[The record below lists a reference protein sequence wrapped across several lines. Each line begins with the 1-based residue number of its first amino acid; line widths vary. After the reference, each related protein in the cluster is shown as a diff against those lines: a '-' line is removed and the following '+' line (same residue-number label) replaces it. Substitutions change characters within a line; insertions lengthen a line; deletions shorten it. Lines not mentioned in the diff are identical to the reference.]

1 MTTLKAIAPD
11 VKERLEGMILMLNI
25 RKKVY
30 QGLAA
35 SALSGMLLTGCGTTT
50 TPTSVTE
57 GTNGAAATTTT
68 GQNTS
73 AAIVSYT
80 GNISVEF
87 GTNDSDDTYDM
98 GTATGIKLEGTKA
111 TVAGQGAAASSGKLT
126 ITAAG
131 TYILSGSFEGQVLVE
146 AGDEDLVRLVL
157 EGANLVNE
165 RGAVINVVSADKVV
179 LILADGTENTV
190 TDGTGYSFSGTDT
203 EPDAAIFSKDDLTIN
218 GTGSLTVSANYSH
231 GIVSKDDLKIA
242 SGNITITAVGDGLKG
257 SDSVAVKNGTVTINA
272 GGDGIQA
279 TNDTEADKGYV
290 WIESGIIGITA
301 ELDGIQAVSAVIVKD
316 GTIDVTTGGGS
327 GNASSSAS
335 WGTWG
340 KSGTTAASPSDSAKG
355 LKAGADV
362 TIDGGAITI
371 DSSDDSIHSN
381 DSVTINGG
389 SVSMSSGDDGIH
401 GDTAVT
407 LNGGDINI
415 AKAYEGIESSKI
427 TINDGNVRL
436 TTSDDG
442 FNAAGGADGSSLNNR
457 PGQNSFSS
465 TSGVAL
471 VINGG
476 NIYVNASGDGLD
488 SNGNLEMN
496 GGTVIVSGPTSNN
509 NGALDYNGEFA
520 LNGGFLIAA
529 GSSGMA
535 EAPGT
540 GSAQNSAAVFL
551 TSQSAGTLVR
561 VEDSD
566 GNVIAAFKPA
576 KAYSSVVVSSTELVK
591 GEEYTVI
598 LGGTATGT
606 EADGYYADG
615 PFSGG
620 TEAVSFTVSGAVT
633 QASQSGAQT
642 GGMGGQGGGR
652 K

>member
-1 MTTLKAIAPD
+1 
-11 VKERLEGMILMLNI
+11 MILMLNI

-30 QGLAA
+30 QGLVAA
-35 SALSGMLLTGCGTTT
+35 ALSGMILTGCTTATT
-50 TPTSVTE
+50 TPTSVTA
-57 GTNGAAATTTT
+57 GTSGTAATTTT
-68 GQNTS
+68 GQGTS
-73 AAIVSYT
+73 ASTVSYT
-80 GNISVEF
+80 GNIAVEF
-87 GTNDSDDTYDM
+87 GTNDSDDTYDAA
-98 GTATGIKLEGTKA
+98 TATAIKLEGTSA
-111 TVAGQGAAASSGKLT
+111 SVTGQGAAAASGKVT
-126 ITAAG
+126 ISAAG

-146 AGDEDLVRLVL
+146 AGDEDIVRLVL
-157 EGANLVNE
+157 DGADLVNE
-165 RGAVINVVSADKVV
+165 SGAVINVVSADKVV
-179 LILADGTENTV
+179 LILADGTENSV
-190 TDGTGYSFSGTDT
+190 TDGAGYSFSGTDT

-242 SGNITITAVGDGLKG
+242 SGNITITSVGDGLKG
-257 SDSVAVKNGTVTINA
+257 SDSVAVKSGTVTINA

-290 WIESGIIGITA
+290 WIESGIIDITA
-301 ELDGIQAVSAVIVKD
+301 EQDGIQAVSAVIVKN

-327 GNASSSAS
+327 GNASTNAS

-340 KSGTTAASPSDSAKG
+340 KSGTASTSDSSDSAKG

-362 TIDGGAITI
+362 TIDGGTITI

-381 DSVTINGG
+381 DSVTVNGG
-389 SVSMSSGDDGIH
+389 SISMSSGDDGIH

-415 AKAYEGIESSKI
+415 VKAYEGIESSKI
-427 TINDGNVRL
+427 TVNDGNVSL

-476 NIYVNASGDGLD
+476 NVYVNASGDGLD

-509 NGALDYNGEFA
+509 NGALDYNGEFS

-535 EAPGT
+535 ESPGT

-551 TSQSAGTLVR
+551 TSQTAGTLVR
-561 VEDSD
+561 VEDPD
-566 GNVIAAFKPA
+566 GNVIAAFEPA
-576 KAYSSVVVSSTELVK
+576 KAYSSVVISSSELVK
-591 GEEYTVI
+591 GDEYTVI

-606 EADGYYADG
+606 ETDGYYSDG
-615 PFSGG
+615 TFSGG